1 MEKED
6 LQKVREKQTD
16 QILYCARDARQ
27 LVCGIYEASD
37 SLNNANRELILAMR
51 SAYGKVFLG
60 NINPGLEGETGL
72 TEYTG
77 QKLYNFCCDFCVPA
91 YDEELVTLIR
101 QWNTNHQTMT
111 LNGIYARIEKLDGSL
126 LFWS

>member
-1 MEKED
+1 MGRD
-6 LQKVREKQTD
+6 SLQTAREKQID

-27 LVCGIYEASD
+27 LVCGVYEASD

-60 NINPGLEGETGL
+60 NINPGLEGEKGL

-91 YDEELVTLIR
+91 YDEKLVTLIR
-101 QWNTNHQTMT
+101 QWNTNHKLTV
-111 LNGIYARIEKLDGSL
+111 LNRIYARIEKLDGSL
-126 LFWS
+126 LIWS